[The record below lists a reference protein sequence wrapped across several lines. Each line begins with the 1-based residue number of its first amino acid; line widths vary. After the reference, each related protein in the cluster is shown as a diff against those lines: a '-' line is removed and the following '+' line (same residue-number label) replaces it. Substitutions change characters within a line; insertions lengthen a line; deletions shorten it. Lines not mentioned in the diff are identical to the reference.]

1 MADDSEP
8 RTASKLV
15 FFLALAFA
23 LTFGLGCM
31 YGTIVTV
38 RADIARAV
46 REQREISEAA
56 AQRKGAEAAKV
67 FRAKE

>member
-1 MADDSEP
+1 MN
-8 RTASKLV
+8 R
-15 FFLALAFA
+15 LALAIA
-23 LTFGLGCM
+23 VSIAFGLGCM

-56 AQRKGAEAAKV
+56 AQRKGAEAAKA